1 MQSTTKILGA
11 VASGDGSAL
20 TAAEAEGLASS
31 RGTPEVEQPAI
42 ANDDSA
48 AADQMGRVSKELIL
62 S

>member
-1 MQSTTKILGA
+1 MQSTTNIPEG
-11 VASGDGSAL
+11 VETGDGSAL
-20 TAAEAEGLASS
+20 TSAEAEGVASS

-48 AADQMGRVSKELIL
+48 AADQMRRVSKELIL